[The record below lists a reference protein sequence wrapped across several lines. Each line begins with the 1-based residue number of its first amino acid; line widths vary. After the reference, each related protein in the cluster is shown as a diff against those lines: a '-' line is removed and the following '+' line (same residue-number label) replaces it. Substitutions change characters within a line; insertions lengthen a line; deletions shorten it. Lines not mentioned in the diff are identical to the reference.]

1 MNLFK
6 FFKHLLVDQFTL
18 GFGGGSTGSG
28 QPTQQNVSQTNIP
41 SYAQPYVENMLGMAS
56 ALTTQNQYQPYAGQ
70 MNAGFTPMQTQA
82 FQNVANQQV
91 APQLGTATDFA
102 TQAGQGMMGSAGIA
116 LGYGAKGSA
125 YGDQGAQ
132 LGIAGGEKYGALG
145 AQYGG
150 IGSDIGMRAL
160 QAQQNYQN
168 MATSPAAMQAY
179 MNPYIQQSLDPQL
192 KLLNQQQALQAQ
204 DINAK
209 AAGQGA
215 FGGNRAT
222 LAQGLNAQNF
232 DLARQTAIGQGYN
245 TAFTNAQQAQ
255 QFGANLGIQGLQ
267 TGITGQQAGIQGA
280 QTGLQGVGTQLAGTA
295 QGMQGAQVGLQGVS
309 GAQAGYQGAINASS
323 ALGALGQT
331 QYQQQSGIN
340 QAMSNAGAQQQAL
353 QQQGLTNQYNQYQ
366 QSLNYP
372 YQQLGFMSDM
382 VRGLPL
388 TQQSSTIYQAQPSP
402 AQMGLGALGTS
413 AALYGAFKRE
423 GGSIKEMAGG
433 GVAKDGVPRFRYGSI
448 INDPKLEAMSNRLSD
463 KQLQTVRG
471 LPGVDQGENQIFNDA
486 AADKQYVRSNPA
498 AAQALMGATA
508 PPPPPPMD
516 PNARESGIAL
526 AGGPAFANQGMAGG
540 GIVAFADN
548 PNQPVREGMPPN
560 MSLYDDPMGLYNS
573 PAPTG
578 YGFSVGSLGDVL
590 SAAGT
595 ETEWQKADRLKR
607 RGIKYE
613 PPKGYTERGVPIKEE
628 AKPVAVPQPRPAPSQ
643 TVAAPPPPPVQE
655 AAPPASGAPV
665 TSGLLAG
672 SNMKDKTAADFLAE
686 RQKNLE
692 AAGVTS
698 GPTESQSEL
707 MALLKSDR
715 AGKKGEDEQD
725 RYLRIAQAMAEF
737 GSTPGPVFQALNK
750 SAGNFA
756 KNEAIARKESKKADR
771 EGLLAAA
778 SLEDVIQKRK
788 IGDVDAAEKAQL
800 AYEGHKVTR
809 DNALTTANSHITAAK
824 IASGVAGQSTKLEKD
839 AIDAYM
845 KDNPGSTFSQ
855 AYQSVKFGPRQD
867 TQRLTALHYADTALN
882 ADTNY
887 LRLSMSKKPEDQLA
901 ARTMRE
907 NKVKEYLN
915 TAGSQ
920 RMGAPGTPGATSTA
934 LPMPASAAEAIP
946 GQIYNTTRGPAKWDG
961 KQFVPV

>member
-28 QPTQQNVSQTNIP
+28 QPTQQTVSQTNIP

-70 MNAGFTPMQTQA
+70 MTAGFTPMQTQA
-82 FQNVANQQV
+82 FENVANQQI
-91 APQLGTATDFA
+91 APQLGQATDYA
-102 TQAGQGMMGSAGIA
+102 NQAGQGMLGTTGSA
-116 LGYGAKGSA
+116 LGYGATGA
-125 YGDQGAQ
+125 GYGQQATM
-132 LGIAGGEKYGALG
+132 AG
-145 AQYGG
+145 
-150 IGSDIGMRAL
+150 
-160 QAQQNYQN
+160 QNYAN
-168 MATSPAAMQAY
+168 MATDPSSIQAY
-179 MNPYIQQSLDPQL
+179 MNPYIQQSLAPQL
-192 KLLNQQQALQAQ
+192 QMLNQQEALAGQGIA
-204 DINAK
+204 AK
-209 AAGQGA
+209 AVGAGA

-222 LAQGLNAQNF
+222 LAQGLNAQNY
-232 DLARQTAIGQGYN
+232 DLSKQTAIAQGYN
-245 TAFTNAQQAQ
+245 TAFNQAQQAQ
-255 QFGANLGIQGLQ
+255 QFGSTLGLQGLQ
-267 TGITGQQAGIQGA
+267 TGIQGA
-280 QTGLQGVGTQLAGTA
+280 QTGLQGV
-295 QGMQGAQVGLQGVS
+295 QGAQQGYA
-309 GAQAGYQGAINASS
+309 GAGQAAST
-323 ALGALGQT
+323 LGALGQT

-340 QAMSNAGAQQQAL
+340 QAMANAGAQQQAL

-366 QSLNYP
+366 QSMNYP

-388 TQQSSTIYQAQPSP
+388 TQQSQTIYQAQPSP
-402 AQMGLGALGTS
+402 AQMGLGALGTG
-413 AALYGAFKRE
+413 AALYGAFRRE
-423 GGSIKEMAGG
+423 GGAIKEMASG
-433 GVAKDGVPRFRYGSI
+433 GVAKDSVPRFRYGSI

-486 AADKQYVRSNPA
+486 AADKQYLRNNPE
-498 AAQALMGATA
+498 AAQALMAATA
-508 PPPPPPMD
+508 PPPPPMD
-516 PNARESGIAL
+516 PNARDSGIAL

-560 MSLYDDPMGLYNS
+560 MSSYDDPMGLYNS
-573 PAPTG
+573 PAPAG
-578 YGFSVGSLGDVL
+578 YGFSVGNLSDVL
-590 SAAGT
+590 SAAGA
-595 ETEWQKADRLKR
+595 ETEWQRADRLKR
-607 RGIKYE
+607 RGIKYT
-613 PPKGYTERGVPIKEE
+613 PPKGFDERGVPIKEE
-628 AKPVAVPQPRPAPSQ
+628 AKPVAVPQPRPAPIQ
-643 TVAAPPPPPVQE
+643 TAAPIAPPVAAPVPS
-655 AAPPASGAPV
+655 ASNAPV
-665 TSGLLAG
+665 TSGILAG
-672 SNMKDKTAADFLAE
+672 SNMKNKTAADFLAE
-686 RQKNLE
+686 RQSNLE

-737 GSTPGPVFQALNK
+737 GSTPGPVLQALNK
-750 SAGNFA
+750 SAGSFA

-778 SLEDVIQKRK
+778 SLEDAIQKRK
-788 IGDVDAAEKAQL
+788 IGDVDAAEKAQT

-809 DNALTTANSHITAAK
+809 DNTIDTVKGHLAAAQISANA
-824 IASGVAGQSTKLEKD
+824 AGQSTKLEKD

-855 AYQSVKFGPRQD
+855 AYQTVKFGPRQD
-867 TQRLTALHYADTALN
+867 TQRLTALHYADAALN

-920 RMGAPGTPGATSTA
+920 RMGAPGIPGATPTA

>member
-6 FFKHLLVDQFTL
+6 FFKHLLIDQFTL
-18 GFGGGSTGSG
+18 GFGGGSEGSG
-28 QPTQQNVSQTNIP
+28 QPTQQNVSQANIP

-70 MNAGFTPMQTQA
+70 RTAGFTPMQTQA
-82 FQNVANQQV
+82 FQNVAGQQV
-91 APQLGTATDFA
+91 APQLQTATNFA
-102 TQAGQGMMGSAGIA
+102 TAGGQGMLDSTGIA
-116 LGYGAKGSA
+116 YGYGSQGSQ
-125 YGDQGAQ
+125 YGQQGVG
-132 LGIAGGEKYGALG
+132 LGVSGG
-145 AQYGG
+145 AQYGSMG
-150 IGSDIGMRAL
+150 AGYGA
-160 QAQQNYQN
+160 QAANAGQNYQN
-168 MATSPAAMQAY
+168 MATNPAAMQAY
-179 MNPYIQQSLDPQL
+179 MNPYVQASLQPQL
-192 KLLNQQQALQAQ
+192 QLLNQQQALQAQ

-232 DLARQTAIGQGYN
+232 DLTRQKAIGEGYN
-245 TAFTNAQQAQ
+245 TAFNQAQQAQ
-255 QFGANLGIQGLQ
+255 QFGANLGVQGLQ
-267 TGITGQQAGIQGA
+267 AGMQGA
-280 QTGLQGVGTQLAGTA
+280 GVGLQGVGTQLAGTA

-309 GAQAGYQGAINASS
+309 GAQAGYQGATNAASV
-323 ALGALGQT
+323 LGALGQT

-340 QAMSNAGAQQQAL
+340 QAMANAGAQQQAL
-353 QQQGLTNQYNQYQ
+353 QQQGLNANYQ
-366 QSLNYP
+366 DYTSSMNYP

-433 GVAKDGVPRFRYGSI
+433 GVAKDGVPGFRYGSI

-643 TVAAPPPPPVQE
+643 TVAAPPPPPIQE

-692 AAGVTS
+692 AAGVSS

-715 AGKKGEDEQD
+715 AGKKGEDMQD

-737 GSTPGPVFQALNK
+737 GSTPGPILQALNK
-750 SAGNFA
+750 TAGSFA
-756 KNEAIARKESKKADR
+756 KNEAIARKENKKADR
-771 EGLLAAA
+771 ESLLATA
-778 SLEDVIQKRK
+778 SLEDAMQKRK

-824 IASGVAGQSTKLEKD
+824 IAAGAAGQSTKLEKD

-845 KDNPGSTFSQ
+845 KDNPGANFSQ

-867 TQRLTALHYADTALN
+867 TQRLTALHYADAALN

-915 TAGSQ
+915 TAGGQ
-920 RMGAPGTPGATSTA
+920 RAAGPGVAPG
-934 LPMPASAAEAIP
+934 SAPNANGIIDIP
-946 GQIYNTTRGPAKWDG
+946 GKGKFQQLPNGNYIQIG
-961 KQFVPV
+961 